1 MLETIKKYQLQYPKW
16 ITISALLLFNNDIPY
31 EQYNQSI
38 VAAIYQDKINPKQ
51 TMIDLKD
58 DITYY
63 EDGRTT
69 LTHTILI
76 IQIPRTNKILHLA
89 RVDTAQGA
97 TEIDKKLEELGL
109 GKTKYLNMF

>member
-16 ITISALLLFNNDIPY
+16 ITISALLLFNREVPY
-31 EQYNQSI
+31 EQYQQSI
-38 VAAIYQDKINPKQ
+38 VATIYQDKINPKQ
-51 TMIDLKD
+51 AMIDLKD

-76 IQIPRTNKILHLA
+76 TQIPKTDKILHLA

-97 TEIDKKLEELGL
+97 TEIDKQIKLLGL
-109 GKTKYLNMF
+109 GSS